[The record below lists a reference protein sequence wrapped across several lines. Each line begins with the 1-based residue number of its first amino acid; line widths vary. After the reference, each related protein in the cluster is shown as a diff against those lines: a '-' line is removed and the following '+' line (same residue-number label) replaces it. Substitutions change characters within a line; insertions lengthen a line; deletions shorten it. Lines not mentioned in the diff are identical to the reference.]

1 MCVISD
7 TSWEEA
13 EDVIADHNDEVMTTW
28 RDLRWRPRLEKKH
41 LERRSRKKPGWGGG
55 VNWVIRKLKLN
66 PTIRNF
72 IREMLNEWN

>member
-28 RDLRWRPRLEKKH
+28 RDLRWRPRREKKTFRTAKQKKTR
-41 LERRSRKKPGWGGG
+41 LRWRS
-55 VNWVIRKLKLN
+55 KLSHQEAQIESNNQKLY
-66 PTIRNF
+66 
-72 IREMLNEWN
+72 

>member
-28 RDLRWRPRLEKKH
+28 RDLRWRPRREKKH
-41 LERRSRKKPGWGGG
+41 LERRSRKNQ
-55 VNWVIRKLKLN
+55 VEV
-66 PTIRNF
+66 
-72 IREMLNEWN
+72 EE